1 MATLYHN
8 PRCSKSRQGLELCN
22 DSNVK
27 VEVINYLKTNLSKGE
42 LEGIISR
49 LNGCVSGLIR
59 NGDDTFKQSDFS
71 TLDITDASNVLTI
84 LLELP
89 QVMQRPLLDDGNI
102 VIIGRPPEDFC
113 EILDQ

>member
-22 DSNVK
+22 DSKVN
-27 VEVINYLKTNLSKGE
+27 VEVVNYLKTNIAKSE

-59 NGDDTFKQSDFS
+59 NGDAVFKQSKHS
-71 TLDITDASNVLTI
+71 NLDITDEKNVLTI

-89 QVMQRPLLDDGNI
+89 QVMQRPLLDDGNR
-102 VIIGRPPEDFC
+102 VIIGRPPEDFS
-113 EILDQ
+113 EILD